1 MPTTNDQRPTLDF
14 SIIGK
19 PTAMIDA
26 AEKTTGAGKYTDDLS
41 VPGMLIGK
49 ILHSPYPHARIKQI
63 DTTRAQKVEGVVAV
77 VVGQDAP
84 KTYGILPVG
93 HDEYPLALDKVRY
106 VGDNVACVVATSEA
120 IAEKA
125 LELIDVDYEVL
136 PAYFDPEESMKATS
150 NLIHDNKPNNLEK
163 DYHHVFGDPE
173 KGFADADHVAAAR
186 FIANEVTHAAM
197 EPHSTLASFE
207 IDPHTGKPG
216 RLTVWSSTQVP
227 YYLQHKL
234 SLVLEMP
241 MQQIRVIKPLVG
253 GGFGGKSEVIPI
265 EIIAAVAARKAQA
278 PVKVTYTREEVFW
291 AHRGRPR
298 TIIDLKTG
306 VTNDGRITA
315 VKARVVQDG
324 GGYCSYGVVTIL
336 YSGALLG
343 ALYDIPNIQYDGYR
357 VLTNKPAC
365 GAMRGHGTVNV
376 RFAFESQL
384 DELAA
389 KIDMDPAEIR
399 RRNLLQP
406 PCITVNGLRV
416 QSYGLPECIDKTV
429 ERSGWKERK
438 GKLPKG
444 RGLGI
449 ACSHYV
455 SGAANSIIRSDM
467 PHSTVNIKI
476 DRDGGVVVYTGAS
489 EIGQGSDTMTA
500 QIAAEVLG
508 CSLSR
513 VRVVA
518 ADTDLTPIDIGS
530 YSSRVTFMAGNATLR
545 AAAEV
550 KKLIAA
556 AAAKKMNC
564 VAEDL
569 VFQADLVSKSRAT
582 DQESRGDSRLRLS
595 SPCEVGPGGSLSTT
609 SDERE
614 GKPLSGQTPPGPDSR
629 GRPSPHELPTVSGRV
644 EGQILRG
651 SLQQKRK
658 DEGPKDQLTFEEA
671 VVAAIDFQGALTG
684 TGSYAP
690 PLEARGGKHKG
701 GGVGPSPAYS
711 YSAQVAEV
719 SVDEETGE
727 VTVHKVWAAHDCGRA
742 LNPVSVEG
750 QIIGSVWMGMGQA
763 LTEEMIWKDGMLMNP
778 GLLEYRSPSSVESP
792 DVEPII
798 VESVDPEGPFG
809 AKECSEGSL
818 AATIP
823 AIGNAIY
830 DAVGVRLHESPFT
843 PERVLA
849 ALRARKKAKEIRMTE
864 GVDPTSPERFREH
877 GGSLWFKGKGPE
889 RHELDPSRTQV
900 HSGGAD

>member
-1 MPTTNDQRPTLDF
+1 MSDF

-26 AEKTTGAGKYTDDLS
+26 AEKTTGGGKYADDLS

-49 ILHSPYPHARIKQI
+49 ILHSPYPHARIKRI
-63 DTTRAQKVEGVVAV
+63 DTSRAEKLEGVVTVAV
-77 VVGQDAP
+77 GADAP
-84 KTYGILPVG
+84 NPFGILPVG

-106 VGDNVACVVATSEA
+106 VGDNVACVVAVSEA
-120 IAEKA
+120 VAEKA
-125 LELIDVDYEVL
+125 LELIDVEYELL
-136 PAYFDPEESMKATS
+136 PAYFDPEASMKAETD
-150 NLIHDNKPNNLEK
+150 LIHDRKPHNLEK
-163 DYHHVFGDPE
+163 DYHHVFGDPDR
-173 KGFADADHVAAAR
+173 GFADADYVHEAR
-186 FIANEVTHAAM
+186 YVANEVTHAAM

-207 IDPHTGKPG
+207 LDPHTAQLG
-216 RLTVWSSTQVP
+216 RLTAWSSTQVP

-241 MQQIRVIKPLVG
+241 MSQIRVIKPLVG
-253 GGFGGKSEVIPI
+253 GGVGGKSEVIPL
-265 EIIAAVAARKAQA
+265 EIIAAVAARKAKA
-278 PVKVTYTREEVFW
+278 PVKITYTREEVFW

-298 TIIDLKTG
+298 TIIDLTTG
-306 VTNDGRITA
+306 VRNDGRITS
-315 VKARVVQDG
+315 VRARVVQDG
-324 GGYCSYGVVTIL
+324 GAYCSYGVVTIL

-376 RFAFESQL
+376 RFAFETQL

-389 KIDMDPAEIR
+389 KIGMDPAEIR
-399 RRNLLQP
+399 QRNLLTP
-406 PCITVNGLRV
+406 PCVTVNGLRV
-416 QSYGLPECIDKTV
+416 QSYGLPECIERTV
-429 ERSGWKERK
+429 ERSGWKQRK
-438 GKLPKG
+438 GKLAKG

-500 QIAAEVLG
+500 QIAAEALG
-508 CSLSR
+508 CSLAR
-513 VRVVA
+513 VRVIA

-545 AAAEV
+545 AAQEV
-550 KKLIAA
+550 RKRIAA

-564 VAEDL
+564 AAEDL
-569 VFQADLVSKSRAT
+569 LFRDDLVSK
-582 DQESRGDSRLRLS
+582 RGSA
-595 SPCEVGPGGSLSTT
+595 PHAMKNNPGEEEETT
-609 SDERE
+609 QA
-614 GKPLSGQTPPGPDSR
+614 GA
-629 GRPSPHELPTVSGRV
+629 TVSGRV

-658 DEGPKDQLTFEEA
+658 DEGPKDWMTFEEA
-671 VVAAIDFQGALTG
+671 VVAAIDFHGALSG

-690 PLEARGGKHKG
+690 PQEARGGKHKG
-701 GGVGPSPAYS
+701 AGVGPSPAYS
-711 YSAQVAEV
+711 YAAQVAEV
-719 SVDEETGE
+719 SVDEQTGE

-763 LTEEMIWKDGMLMNP
+763 LTEEMVWKDGMLMNG
-778 GLLEYRSPSSVESP
+778 GLLEYRSPSAVESP
-792 DVEPII
+792 DIEPII
-798 VESVDPEGPFG
+798 VESIDPEGPFG

-823 AIGNAIY
+823 AISNAIY
-830 DAVGVRLHESPFT
+830 DAVGVRLHEWPFT

-849 ALRARKKAKEIRMTE
+849 AVRAKNQAKALNLTQ
-864 GVDPTSPERFREH
+864 GVDPTSPQRFREH
-877 GGSLWFKGKGPE
+877 GGSLCFKGRGPQ
-889 RHELDPSRTQV
+889 RHALDP
-900 HSGGAD
+900 GGQEAASVRGGGVEACRAAEVFG

>member
-1 MPTTNDQRPTLDF
+1 MNNGF

-19 PTAMIDA
+19 RTAMVDA
-26 AEKTTGAGKYTDDLS
+26 AAKTTGAGKYTDDLS
-41 VPGMLIGK
+41 VPRMLVGK
-49 ILHSPYPHARIKQI
+49 ILHSTYPHARIERI
-63 DTTRAQKVEGVVAV
+63 DTSRAQALEGVAAV
-77 VVGQDAP
+77 VVGADAP

-93 HDEYPLALDKVRY
+93 HDETALAVDKVRY
-106 VGDNVACVVATSEA
+106 VGDNVACVAAVDEAT
-120 IAEKA
+120 AERA
-125 LELIDVDYEVL
+125 LELIEVEYEVL
-136 PAYFDPEESMKATS
+136 PAYFDPEESMKAEAD
-150 NLIHDNKPNNLEK
+150 LIHDQKPNNVEK
-163 DYHHVFGDPE
+163 DYHHVFGDPD
-173 KGFADADHVAAAR
+173 KGFADADYVAEGR

-207 IDPHTGKPG
+207 IDPHTGRPG

-234 SLVLEMP
+234 ALVLEMP
-241 MQQIRVIKPLVG
+241 MSQIRVIKPLVG
-253 GGFGGKSEVIPI
+253 GGFGGKSEVIPL
-265 EIIAAVAARKAQA
+265 EIIAAVTARKANA
-278 PVKVTYTREEVFW
+278 PVKITYTREEVFW

-298 TIIDLKTG
+298 TIVDLKTG
-306 VTNDGRITA
+306 VKNDGRITA

-324 GGYCSYGVVTIL
+324 GAYCSYGVVTIL

-384 DELAA
+384 DEISA
-389 KIDMDPAEIR
+389 KIGVNPAEIR
-399 RRNLLQP
+399 RRNLLKP

-416 QSYGLPECIDKTV
+416 QSYGLPECIEQV
-429 ERSGWKERK
+429 VSRSRWRERK
-438 GKLPKG
+438 GKLGKG

-500 QIAAEVLG
+500 QIAAEALG
-508 CSLSR
+508 CSLQR
-513 VRVVA
+513 VRVIA
-518 ADTDLTPIDIGS
+518 ADTDITPIDIGS
-530 YSSRVTFMAGNATLR
+530 YSSRVTFMAGNATLH
-545 AAAEV
+545 AAEEV
-550 KKLIAA
+550 KKQIAS

-564 VAEDL
+564 APEEL
-569 VFQADLVSKSRAT
+569 VFRDDVVVRKNADKNVRAT
-582 DQESRGDSRLRLS
+582 RAEAS
-595 SPCEVGPGGSLSTT
+595 
-609 SDERE
+609 
-614 GKPLSGQTPPGPDSR
+614 
-629 GRPSPHELPTVSGRV
+629 VSGRV

-658 DEGPKDQLTFEEA
+658 DEGPKDSLSFEEA
-671 VVAAIDFQGALTG
+671 VVAAIDFHGALTG

-690 PLEARGGKHKG
+690 PPDARGGKHKG
-701 GGVGPSPAYS
+701 AGVGPSPAYS

-719 SVDEETGE
+719 SVDEDTGE
-727 VTVHKVWAAHDCGRA
+727 VTVHKVWASHDCGRA

-750 QIIGSVWMGMGQA
+750 QIVGSVWMGLGQA
-763 LTEEMIWKDGMLMNP
+763 LQEEMVWKDGMLMNP

-792 DVEPII
+792 DIEPII
-798 VESVDPEGPFG
+798 VESIDPEGPFG

-823 AIGNAIY
+823 AIANAIY
-830 DAVGVRLHESPFT
+830 DAVGIRLHESPFT

-849 ALRARKKAKEIRMTE
+849 ALRAKKQQKAINMTE
-864 GVDPTSPERFREH
+864 GVDPTAPTRFREH
-877 GGSLWFKGKGPE
+877 GGALWFRGKGPE
-889 RHELDPSRTQV
+889 RHPLDPARRYLAEV
-900 HSGGAD
+900 GGDD

>member
-1 MPTTNDQRPTLDF
+1 MRHPF

-26 AEKTTGAGKYTDDLS
+26 AEKTTGAGKYSDDLS
-41 VPGMLIGK
+41 LSGMLIGK
-49 ILHSPYPHARIKQI
+49 ILHSPYPHARLRGI
-63 DTTRAQKVEGVVAV
+63 DASRAEKLEGVIAV
-77 VVGQDAP
+77 VVGKDAP
-84 KTYGILPVG
+84 NPYGILPVG
-93 HDEYPLALDKVRY
+93 HDEHALALDKVRY
-106 VGDNVACVVATSEA
+106 VGDNVACVVAVSETV
-120 IAEKA
+120 AEKA

-136 PAYFDPEESMKATS
+136 PAYFDPEQAMKATTD
-150 NLIHDNKPNNLEK
+150 LIHDNKPGNIEK
-163 DYHHVFGDPE
+163 DYHHVFGDPDR
-173 KGFADADHVAAAR
+173 GFADAHHVAEAR

-241 MQQIRVIKPLVG
+241 MAQIRVIKPLVG
-253 GGFGGKSEVIPI
+253 GGFGGKSEVIPL
-265 EIIAAVAARKAQA
+265 EIIAAVAARKAKA
-278 PVKVTYTREEVFW
+278 PVKITYTREEVFW

-306 VTNDGRITA
+306 VKKDGRITA

-324 GGYCSYGVVTIL
+324 GAYCSYGVVTIL

-389 KIDMDPAEIR
+389 TIGMDPAEIR
-399 RRNLLQP
+399 QRNLLQP

-416 QSYGLPECIDKTV
+416 QSYGLPECIEKTV
-429 ERSGWKERK
+429 ERSGWKQRH
-438 GKLPKG
+438 GKLPAG

-500 QIAAEVLG
+500 QIAAEALG

-513 VRVVA
+513 VRVIA

-545 AAAEV
+545 AAGEV

-556 AAAKKMNC
+556 AAATKMGCHVDELTFCDDRIINK
-564 VAEDL
+564 
-569 VFQADLVSKSRAT
+569 QAAASAGMELADMSVRPT
-582 DQESRGDSRLRLS
+582 Q
-595 SPCEVGPGGSLSTT
+595 
-609 SDERE
+609 RE
-614 GKPLSGQTPPGPDSR
+614 AS
-629 GRPSPHELPTVSGRV
+629 VSGRV

-658 DEGPKDQLTFEEA
+658 EEGPKDWMTFEEA
-671 VVAAIDFQGALTG
+671 VVAAIDFHGALTG
-684 TGSYAP
+684 TGSYSP
-690 PLEARGGKHKG
+690 PPEARGGKHKG

-719 SVDEETGE
+719 SVDKETGE

-763 LTEEMIWKDGMLMNP
+763 LTEEMVWKDGMLMNP

-792 DVEPII
+792 AVEPII
-798 VESVDPEGPFG
+798 VESIDPEGPFG

-823 AIGNAIY
+823 AIANAIY

-849 ALRARKKAKEIRMTE
+849 ALRAKKNAKALDLTE
-864 GVDPTSPERFREH
+864 GVDPTAPTRFREH
-877 GGSLWFKGKGPE
+877 GGSLCFDGKGPQ
-889 RHELDPSRTQV
+889 RHALDPSRRAA
-900 HSGGAD
+900 SIGGAD

>member
-1 MPTTNDQRPTLDF
+1 MDSGF

-19 PTAMIDA
+19 PTAMVDA
-26 AEKTTGAGKYTDDLS
+26 AHKTTGSGKYTDDLS
-41 VPGMLIGK
+41 LSGMLVGK
-49 ILHSPYPHARIKQI
+49 ILHSPYPHAQIKSI
-63 DTTRAQKVEGVVAV
+63 DVARAEKLEGVVAV
-77 VVGQDAP
+77 VVGKDAP
-84 KTYGILPVG
+84 NPYGILPVG
-93 HDEYPLALDKVRY
+93 HDEHALALDKVRY
-106 VGDNVACVVATSEA
+106 VGDNVACVVAVDDATA
-120 IAEKA
+120 DKA
-125 LELIDVDYEVL
+125 LEFLDVEYEVL
-136 PAYFDPEESMKATS
+136 PAYFDPEESMKAKT
-150 NLIHDNKPNNLEK
+150 NLIHDNKTHNLEK
-163 DYHHVFGDPE
+163 DYPHVFGDPE
-173 KGFADADHVAAAR
+173 KGFAEADHVAEAR
-186 FIANEVTHAAM
+186 FLANEVTHAAM

-207 IDPHTGKPG
+207 LDPHTGKMG

-241 MQQIRVIKPLVG
+241 MAQIRVIKPLVG
-253 GGFGGKSEVIPI
+253 GGFGGKSEVIPL
-265 EIIAAVAARKAQA
+265 EIIAAIAARKARA
-278 PVKVTYTREEVFW
+278 PVKITYTREEVFW

-306 VTNDGRITA
+306 IKNDGSITA

-324 GGYCSYGVVTIL
+324 GAYCSYGVVPIL

-357 VLTNKPAC
+357 VLTNKPVC

-389 KIDMDPAEIR
+389 KVGMDSAEIR

-406 PCITVNGLRV
+406 PCVTVNGLRV
-416 QSYGLPECIDKTV
+416 QSYGLPECIDKVV
-429 ERSGWKERK
+429 ERSGWKARK
-438 GKLPKG
+438 SNLPRS

-508 CSLSR
+508 CSLGR
-513 VRVVA
+513 IKIVA

-545 AAAEV
+545 ASAEV
-550 KKLIAA
+550 KKQIALAA
-556 AAAKKMNC
+556 ARKMSC
-564 VAEDL
+564 TPEDL
-569 VFQADLVSKSRAT
+569 IFRSDVVYKQGSAPPSAPKAT
-582 DQESRGDSRLRLS
+582 DE
-595 SPCEVGPGGSLSTT
+595 EVTQ
-609 SDERE
+609 
-614 GKPLSGQTPPGPDSR
+614 SGAS
-629 GRPSPHELPTVSGRV
+629 VSGRV

-658 DEGPKDQLTFEEA
+658 DEGPKDWMTFEEA
-671 VVAAIDFQGALTG
+671 VVAAIDFHGALTG
-684 TGSYAP
+684 TGSHAP
-690 PLEARGGKHKG
+690 PPDARGGKHKG
-701 GGVGPSPAYS
+701 AGVGPSPAYS
-711 YSAQVAEV
+711 YAAQVAEV
-719 SVDEETGE
+719 SVDEQTGE

-763 LTEEMIWKDGMLMNP
+763 LTEEMVWKDGMLMNP
-778 GLLEYRSPSSVESP
+778 GMLEYRSPSSVESP
-792 DVEPII
+792 EVEAII
-798 VESVDPEGPFG
+798 VESIDPEGPFG

-823 AIGNAIY
+823 AISNAIY

-849 ALRARKKAKEIRMTE
+849 ALRAKKNAKPLNLTE
-864 GVDPTSPERFREH
+864 GVDPTSPTTFREH
-877 GGSLWFKGKGPE
+877 GGSLWFKGKGQE
-889 RHELDPSRTQV
+889 RHENQVGLAPSPA
-900 HSGGAD
+900 SGE